1 ILSNETSNAIDQA
14 TEQGE
19 RDDNTDDHG
28 ASSACV
34 HGKAPDT
41 PYDPDIPNETTDSK
55 VRIVFRDN
63 PSITDRLREAIKPT
77 PVKRR
82 IQFAAYKLRT
92 QTNRLEKT
100 INQMEHRDRILHDK
114 CVKALEVRDTQSA
127 TLFANECVQIRKLIK
142 TSLSSQ
148 ISLEQVLLR
157 LETVEEFGDM
167 VHSMGSVRGIL
178 SSVKNELEG
187 KLPEISTGIHD
198 IEDSLENLTTEIG
211 EVVDA

>member
-1 ILSNETSNAIDQA
+1 M
-14 TEQGE
+14 
-19 RDDNTDDHG
+19 
-28 ASSACV
+28 
-34 HGKAPDT
+34 
-41 PYDPDIPNETTDSK
+41 
-55 VRIVFRDN
+55 FRDN

-82 IQFAAYKLRT
+82 SQMAAYKLRT
-92 QTNRLEKT
+92 QNSRLEKT
-100 INQMEHRDRILHDK
+100 IGQMESRDKILHHK

-157 LETVEEFGDM
+157 LETFEQFGDM

-178 SSVKNELEG
+178 TTVRNELEG
-187 KLPEISTGIHD
+187 KIPEI
-198 IEDSLENLTTEIG
+198 
-211 EVVDA
+211 

>member
-1 ILSNETSNAIDQA
+1 M
-14 TEQGE
+14 
-19 RDDNTDDHG
+19 
-28 ASSACV
+28 
-34 HGKAPDT
+34 
-41 PYDPDIPNETTDSK
+41 
-55 VRIVFRDN
+55 FRDN

-82 IQFAAYKLRT
+82 IQFAAYKLRS

-178 SSVKNELEG
+178 STVKNELEG

-211 EVVDA
+211 EVVDADGTYVLPSDDSAKILKEADLMAEQKMREKFPEIPQIPIDAHRVR